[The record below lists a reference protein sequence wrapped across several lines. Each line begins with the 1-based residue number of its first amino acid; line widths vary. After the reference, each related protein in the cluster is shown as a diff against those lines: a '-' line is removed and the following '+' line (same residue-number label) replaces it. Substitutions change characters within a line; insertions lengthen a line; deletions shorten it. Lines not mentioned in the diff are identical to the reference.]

1 MTLNISLTDTLHSDP
16 HNRLKHN
23 LNSETF
29 DCNFFV
35 LKCPYLVQLFSTKLN
50 SKWNVGR
57 SQTSPAGLFKI
68 LNKYWKLEDDI
79 LTEVTL
85 ACEDNIKFKAH
96 FKVYVKDKTKT
107 NNNEI
112 MLNEDERD
120 TIIE

>member
-1 MTLNISLTDTLHSDP
+1 MSIFGSALFHQTQFQVKCGQVPNIHCCVIQNIS
-16 HNRLKHN
+16 
-23 LNSETF
+23 E
-29 DCNFFV
+29 
-35 LKCPYLVQLFSTKLN
+35 
-50 SKWNVGR
+50 
-57 SQTSPAGLFKI
+57 
-68 LNKYWKLEDDI
+68 YWKLEDDI